1 MRPASK
7 TGNIIMEKKEIV
19 LVRVEGDQVYHPLS
33 ILYVGGALRKAGYN
47 VRLFNVFE
55 QKIEK
60 CIEEIIAINPLF
72 VGFSVFTGRQTE
84 ISAKMSLAIK
94 RKNRNIPIVW
104 GGIHPSLLPLDC
116 LREEF
121 IDMVCIRE
129 GEETA
134 CEIAECFNERKD
146 VKHILGIGYKDKK
159 TGKIIINPNR
169 PFMKNLDEYRPDWE
183 LLSSEEIEKCI
194 DTLPDGRKKIDFIG
208 SRGCPFNCA
217 FCYNLLFHERRW
229 RKHSTNFVI
238 REISYLKKTHNIGAV
253 TFHDDNFFVNK
264 ERALYIL
271 EELKKMDVIS
281 TSCLLRLELI
291 EEDLLDKLSD
301 LGVGRIFVG
310 WESGNDRILK
320 LINKGFDTNFIIEK
334 FKIISKFPNILVT
347 GASIIGFPTETLDE
361 IFNTVNLGIKLAE
374 LVPNVVVT
382 FQTYLPYPGSHLY
395 ELSKKNGFNPPTN
408 IFNYGKFDTFAGEM
422 QLTWLPWATE
432 KTPRFFYVIDKY
444 GKLLTHSKSSTKL
457 RTVAKEFF
465 YRLI

>member
-1 MRPASK
+1 
-7 TGNIIMEKKEIV
+7 MEKKEIV

-238 REISYLKKTHNIGAV
+238 REISYLK
-253 TFHDDNFFVNK
+253 
-264 ERALYIL
+264 E
-271 EELKKMDVIS
+271 
-281 TSCLLRLELI
+281 
-291 EEDLLDKLSD
+291 
-301 LGVGRIFVG
+301 
-310 WESGNDRILK
+310 
-320 LINKGFDTNFIIEK
+320 
-334 FKIISKFPNILVT
+334 
-347 GASIIGFPTETLDE
+347 
-361 IFNTVNLGIKLAE
+361 
-374 LVPNVVVT
+374 
-382 FQTYLPYPGSHLY
+382 
-395 ELSKKNGFNPPTN
+395 
-408 IFNYGKFDTFAGEM
+408 
-422 QLTWLPWATE
+422 
-432 KTPRFFYVIDKY
+432 
-444 GKLLTHSKSSTKL
+444 
-457 RTVAKEFF
+457 
-465 YRLI
+465 